1 VNPEQGE
8 NSMSLYRWLF
18 LIAGTLVLLSAALA
32 HVVSPYFLILTAFI
46 GVNMIQSAFTRW
58 CPMMWVLRRLGVRET

>member
-1 VNPEQGE
+1 
-8 NSMSLYRWLF
+8 MSLYRWLF

-32 HVVSPYFLILTAFI
+32 HLVSPTFLILTAFI

>member
-1 VNPEQGE
+1 
-8 NSMSLYRWLF
+8 MSLYRWLF

-32 HVVSPYFLILTAFI
+32 LVVSPYFLILTAFI

>member
-1 VNPEQGE
+1 
-8 NSMSLYRWLF
+8 MSLYRWLF

-32 HVVSPYFLILTAFI
+32 RLVSPYFLILTAFI
-46 GVNMIQSAFTRW
+46 GVNLIQSAFTRW